1 MEATGLQQ
9 QALTM
14 LSNSGSKQV
23 SCKSNNTIE
32 FDDELSILRKGKTSI
47 HNLVLGTFQSQHND
61 KNKY

>member
-23 SCKSNNTIE
+23 SCKSNTIE